1 MTIAG
6 GCVIENVLRSIITEI
21 IRNPAAKTWLRQIGF
36 GEITPTEPANT
47 TGRMAASAALATA
60 ACWNIGRKSGMTKNK
75 PQISIRLKPETLS
88 AVDKA
93 AEKENRNRSNMIEM
107 LLLRALND
115 SREGA

>member
-1 MTIAG
+1 
-6 GCVIENVLRSIITEI
+6 
-21 IRNPAAKTWLRQIGF
+21 
-36 GEITPTEPANT
+36 
-47 TGRMAASAALATA
+47 
-60 ACWNIGRKSGMTKNK
+60 MTKNK